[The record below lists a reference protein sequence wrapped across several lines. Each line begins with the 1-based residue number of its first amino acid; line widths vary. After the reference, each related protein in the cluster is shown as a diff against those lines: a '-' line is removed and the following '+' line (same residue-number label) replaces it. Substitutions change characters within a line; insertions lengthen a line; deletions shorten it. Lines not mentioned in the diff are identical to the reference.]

1 MIEVFYLSGILLF
14 VKSFQQ
20 DIKIKSFKISNN
32 SAKFFQFDFPG
43 GKDGRCVGLTTLPPS
58 CADCLEILEP

>member
-20 DIKIKSFKISNN
+20 DVKIKSFKISDNL
-32 SAKFFQFDFPG
+32 AKSFQFDFPG
-43 GKDGRCVGLTTLPPS
+43 GKDGRCVGPTTLPPS
-58 CADCLEILEP
+58 CVDCLEILGP